1 VAHLETIP
9 EMAMS
14 QQESVQRSSSP
25 SQAEDASIDTPAAVD
40 RKTAIDA
47 DVDAILDEIDTVLE
61 ENSEEFVKSFV
72 QKGGQ

>member
-1 VAHLETIP
+1 
-9 EMAMS
+9 MS
-14 QQESVQRSSSP
+14 ERESIQRTSAP
-25 SQAEDASIDTPAAVD
+25 VEAEDATAAAPATSE
-40 RKTAIDA
+40 RKATIDA